1 MNVSEMFRAHYLKTF
16 LQSGATPRGVD
27 WEEPGKAALRH
38 EAMLQ
43 LIPAAELSGHVPV
56 SLLDVGCGYGAF
68 YEFLHERRI
77 SNIRYTGID
86 LVDHMV
92 RFADGHFKGATF
104 LTGDVLEMPLA
115 EKSFDYV
122 IANGV
127 FTQKLHASDDEMDQF
142 VLAVIKRM
150 FALCRKG
157 LAFNVMTTLVDFE
170 NPENYYRHPGAM
182 VDLTSELTR
191 SFRLNHSYPLYE
203 FTMSLYR

>member
-1 MNVSEMFRAHYLKTF
+1 MTVSEMFRAHYLKTF

-27 WEEPGKAALRH
+27 WEEPGKADLRH
-38 EAMLQ
+38 KAMLQ
-43 LIPAAELSGHVPV
+43 LIPDGELRGPDPL

-68 YEFLHERRI
+68 CEFLDKRGI

-92 RFADGHFKGATF
+92 RHADGRFNGATF
-104 LTGDVLEMPLA
+104 LTGDVLEMHF
-115 EKSFDYV
+115 EERSFDYV

-142 VLAVIKRM
+142 VLAVIRRM

-170 NPENYYRHPGAM
+170 NAENYYRHPGAM